1 MTESSEKELP
11 CLIFFVQA
19 CLTFVQACLNFVQ
32 VFQNKR
38 GNVQRVLTREREVF
52 VTVHVV
58 HRVFL
63 IVV

>member
-1 MTESSEKELP
+1 MTESGEKELP
-11 CLIFFVQA
+11 CLI
-19 CLTFVQACLNFVQ
+19 LFVQ

-58 HRVFL
+58 HRVLFNGSV
-63 IVV
+63 IQ